1 MKKPVK
7 MLRKFFYVEL
17 AIVFLVLVYL
27 TYTNAQESIEK
38 AIVVVP
44 FYILWGL
51 MLVVGITDKDLS
63 DSKF

>member
-1 MKKPVK
+1 MKPVK
-7 MLRKFFYVEL
+7 ILRKFFYVEL
-17 AIVFLVLVYL
+17 AIVFLVLVYV

-51 MLVVGITDKDLS
+51 MLVVGITDEDLS

>member
-1 MKKPVK
+1 MKNPVK
-7 MLRKFFYVEL
+7 ILRKFFYVEL

-27 TYTNAQESIEK
+27 TYTNAQVSIEK

>member
-1 MKKPVK
+1 MKPVK
-7 MLRKFFYVEL
+7 LLRKFFYVEL
-17 AIVFLVLVYL
+17 GIIFLVLVYV

-44 FYILWGL
+44 FYIMWGL
-51 MLVVGITDKDLS
+51 MLVVGITDEDLS

>member
-7 MLRKFFYVEL
+7 MLRKFFYVEMS
-17 AIVFLVLVYL
+17 IVFLVLVYL
-27 TYTNAQESIEK
+27 TYTTAQESIEK
-38 AIVVVP
+38 AIVVLP

-51 MLVVGITDKDLS
+51 MVVVGITDKDLS